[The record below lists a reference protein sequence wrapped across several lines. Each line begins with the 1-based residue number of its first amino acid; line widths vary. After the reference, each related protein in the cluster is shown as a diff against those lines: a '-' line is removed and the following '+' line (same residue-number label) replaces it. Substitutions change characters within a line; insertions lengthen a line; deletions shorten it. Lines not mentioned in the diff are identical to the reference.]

1 MQRNN
6 KTSYF
11 ASELFPA
18 YTEVTTHALMSRVLE
33 LLKLIFH
40 QESNNP
46 LHWLIL
52 VSENIC

>member
-6 KTSYF
+6 ETSYF
-11 ASELFPA
+11 SSELFPA

-40 QESNNP
+40 
-46 LHWLIL
+46 
-52 VSENIC
+52 